1 VKTSE
6 PWESFA
12 QRFFEIFSHGLP
24 NQEKKMNWLF
34 DTLWSSIGKKLF
46 MALTGLSFCG
56 FLTAHLIGNL
66 TLYAGKDAF
75 NSYAEHLHS
84 LGPIIN
90 LAEIGLLLLFLV
102 HVFTGLTLFYENFR
116 ARPARYAVNKNAG
129 GRTIGSFT
137 MPYTG
142 IVLFA
147 FIMFH
152 LLQLHF
158 IDKTGTTI
166 YQIVSDTF
174 SRTSNVA
181 IYAVVM
187 IFVGLHVSHGFWSA
201 FQTLG
206 ASHVKY
212 TLFIK
217 KLSLLLS
224 LIFGVGFGLIPI
236 YISSIL

>member
-1 VKTSE
+1 
-6 PWESFA
+6 
-12 QRFFEIFSHGLP
+12 
-24 NQEKKMNWLF
+24 MNWLF
-34 DTLWSSIGKKLF
+34 NTLWSSIGKKLF
-46 MALTGLSFCG
+46 MALTGLCFCG
-56 FLTAHLIGNL
+56 FLTTHLIGNL

-84 LGPIIN
+84 LGPIIPI
-90 LAEIGLLLLFLV
+90 AEMGLLLLFV
-102 HVFTGLTLFYENFR
+102 IHVLTGLTLFYKNFR
-116 ARPARYAVNKNAG
+116 ARPTRYAVNKNAG
-129 GRTIGSFT
+129 GRTIASFT

-142 IVLFA
+142 VILFS
-147 FIMFH
+147 FILFH

-166 YQIVSDTF
+166 YEIVSDTF
-174 SRTSNVA
+174 SQKSNVA
-181 IYAVVM
+181 IYCIVM

-206 ASHVKY
+206 ADHVKY
-212 TLFIK
+212 TPFIK

-224 LIFGVGFGLIPI
+224 IIFGVGFGLIPI